1 MITYLYG
8 QVLEVLEDSIWLKVE
23 NIGYEIHLHPKYLPQ
38 ILPDSIIEIYCHTM
52 VSDNDIKLYGFLHKE
67 ELLLFRRLMTVSGV
81 GGKAAQAI
89 IAGMPAETL
98 VHAILSED
106 EKTLTTIPGIG
117 KKMAGRLIFE
127 LRDKLSRQEN
137 LLNKGQGGQNNSS
150 SEMMGEVMEAM
161 EALGYTRAEIYPL
174 LISLQEEHALQT
186 KTEENI
192 RLLLKRLA
200 GKKSR

>member
-106 EKTLTTIPGIG
+106 EKTLTTIPGRHHRN
-117 KKMAGRLIFE
+117 AGCGVAGIRNE
-127 LRDKLSRQEN
+127 TP
-137 LLNKGQGGQNNSS
+137 GQGDLSGRFSV
-150 SEMMGEVMEAM
+150 EM
-161 EALGYTRAEIYPL
+161 
-174 LISLQEEHALQT
+174 
-186 KTEENI
+186 
-192 RLLLKRLA
+192 
-200 GKKSR
+200 